1 MTEPAPSTLV
11 DLVDRTAGRHPH
23 APAVRDAGK
32 QLDYTQLNAAAGALA
47 GALAEIGVGPE
58 DRVGVY
64 LPRGADV
71 VVTVLGVLRAGA
83 AYVPVDDKYPDARRD
98 HLLGSARLRVVVTAP
113 GWAGRVAHLG
123 LPVLEWDGRVPET
136 GTVLPA
142 AAVGGAHAACVLF
155 TSGSTGEPKGVVL
168 EHRQMAGFALD
179 PALPGL
185 VPGDRTAQA
194 SGISFDTFTFEV
206 WRTLAGGAEIVV
218 VPSIPELISS
228 DLRKE
233 LRRRRITAMLA
244 PAIALNHVTRYDREA
259 FSSLSLLCSGGDVLL
274 PQTCSELRAGG
285 FTGRL
290 FNLYGPT
297 ETTVACSGQ
306 PIGPEP
312 DYAEQVPIGHEFA
325 GARLSILDER
335 LREAGPGEPGELYV
349 GGSGVGRGY
358 LGRPGQTAARFVP
371 DPHAGP
377 GARMY
382 ATGDRVSRRQDG
394 ALEYLGRV
402 DAQVKIRG
410 VRVEPREVE
419 RVLCRH
425 PDLREAAVVA
435 EGGAGDRRL
444 VAAVVPAGERVI
456 LRQVR
461 EFLAAEVPEQLVPAE
476 FVVLE
481 AMPLDAHGKRDLTAL
496 GELIRD
502 RAGRRAP
509 YVPAGTDVERFLA
522 GLWEDLLAVE
532 GIGRDDDF
540 FTLGGHSLLAVRVR
554 MALQRKLNVTVSPES
569 LFANSVL
576 ADQALMVDEA
586 RASAV
591 PR

>member
-1 MTEPAPSTLV
+1 MTEPTPRTLV
-11 DLVDRTAGRHPH
+11 DLVARTVARHPH
-23 APAVRDAGK
+23 APAVRDADK
-32 QLDYTQLNAAAGALA
+32 QLDYTQLTAAAAALA
-47 GALAEIGVGPE
+47 ATLAEAGVGPE
-58 DRVGVY
+58 DRVGIY
-64 LPRGADV
+64 LPRSADV
-71 VVTVLGVLRAGA
+71 VVAVLGVLTAGA

-98 HLLGSARLRVVVTAP
+98 HLLGSAGPRVVLTAP
-113 GWAGRVAHLG
+113 GWAARLAHLG
-123 LPVLEWDGRVPET
+123 LPVLEWDGGLAAET
-136 GTVLPA
+136 GEAPA
-142 AAVGGAHAACVLF
+142 VRISGTHAACVLF

-168 EHRQMAGFALD
+168 EHRQMAAFALD
-179 PALPGL
+179 PALPELG
-185 VPGDRTAQA
+185 PGERTAQA

-206 WRTLAGGAEIVV
+206 WRSLAGGAEIVV
-218 VPSIPELISS
+218 VPSIPELMSA

-274 PQTCSELRAGG
+274 PQTCAELRAGG

-306 PIGPEP
+306 PIGDEP
-312 DYAEQVPIGHEFA
+312 DYAGQVPIGHEFA
-325 GARLSILDER
+325 GARLSVLDEQ
-335 LREAGPGEPGELYV
+335 LREVAPGEPGELYV
-349 GGSGVGRGY
+349 GGAGVGRGY
-358 LGRPGQTAARFVP
+358 LDRPDHTAVRFVP
-371 DPHAGP
+371 DPRSGP
-377 GARMY
+377 GARQY
-382 ATGDRVSRRQDG
+382 ATGDRVRRRADG
-394 ALEYLGRV
+394 ALEYLGRA

-419 RVLCRH
+419 RVLCTH

-435 EGGAGDRRL
+435 EGEAGDRRL
-444 VAAVVPAGERVI
+444 VAAVVPDSERVK
-456 LRQVR
+456 LRAVR

-481 AMPLDAHGKRDLTAL
+481 AMPLDAHGKRDLAAL
-496 GELIRD
+496 GALIRD
-502 RAGRRAP
+502 RANRRAP
-509 YVPAGTDVERFLA
+509 YVPAGTDTERFLA

-576 ADQALMVDEA
+576 SEQASMVDEA
-586 RASAV
+586 AAV
-591 PR
+591 VR

>member
-1 MTEPAPSTLV
+1 
-11 DLVDRTAGRHPH
+11 
-23 APAVRDAGK
+23 
-32 QLDYTQLNAAAGALA
+32 
-47 GALAEIGVGPE
+47 
-58 DRVGVY
+58 
-64 LPRGADV
+64 
-71 VVTVLGVLRAGA
+71 
-83 AYVPVDDKYPDARRD
+83 
-98 HLLGSARLRVVVTAP
+98 
-113 GWAGRVAHLG
+113 

-394 ALEYLGRV
+394 ALEYLGRA